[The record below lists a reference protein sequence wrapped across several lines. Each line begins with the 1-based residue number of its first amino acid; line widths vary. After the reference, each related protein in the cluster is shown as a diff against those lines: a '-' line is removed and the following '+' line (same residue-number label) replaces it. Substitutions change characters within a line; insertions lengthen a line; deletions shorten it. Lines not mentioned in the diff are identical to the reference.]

1 MRRVLL
7 RWVPLATLATVAV
20 GLVLMLAP
28 IDRELVL
35 RIYALV
41 VGGLAIATL
50 SAATAFAARRTKSA
64 FAAALRERPVR
75 HGRPG
80 GARAARA
87 AGRALRRERRRL
99 PLPAAPDVLVAAA
112 DAAVWWRYG
121 LELDRGQG
129 VLSPELWAIVE
140 PECEPPLDRRA
151 PGPPLAEIEA
161 AVDEIERIRT

>member
-64 FAAALRERPVR
+64 FAAALRDRPVR
-75 HGRPG
+75 HGRPEELERLERQV
-80 GARAARA
+80 ALSVENAADFHFR
-87 AGRALRRERRRL
+87 LR
-99 PLPAAPDVLVAAA
+99 PTLVAAA
-112 DAAVWWRYG
+112 DAAVWRRYG
-121 LELDRGQG
+121 LELDRAQG

-140 PECEPPLDRRA
+140 PDCEPPVDRRA
-151 PGPPLAEIEA
+151 PGPPLADIEA
-161 AVDEIERIRT
+161 AVDEIERIRA